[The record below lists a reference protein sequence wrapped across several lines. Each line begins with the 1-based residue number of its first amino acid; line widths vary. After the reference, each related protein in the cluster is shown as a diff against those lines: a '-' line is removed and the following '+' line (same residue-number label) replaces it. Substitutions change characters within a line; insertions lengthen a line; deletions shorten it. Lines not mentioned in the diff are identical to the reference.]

1 LKEEPDQK
9 AQERMRVILAHLGGQ
24 LTATDA
30 ALQLGISRKTFYE
43 WLERGKEAMRSALTD
58 RPGGRP
64 PNPVDPEKD
73 RLQAEVKD
81 LEKDRQVLEGRLQ
94 IQEAIRQTF
103 EDLQS
108 ESPLPKKKR
117 EARADGGSR

>member
-1 LKEEPDQK
+1 MKEEPDQK

-43 WLERGKEAMRSALTD
+43 WLERARTGMLQALAD

-64 PNPVDPEKD
+64 GREADPEKEQ
-73 RLQAEVKD
+73 LAAEVKT
-81 LEKDRQVLEGRLQ
+81 LEQERVILENRLR
-94 IQEAIRQTF
+94 IQEAVRQTL
-103 EDLQS
+103 EAMQDREPPS
-108 ESPLPKKKR
+108 KKKQ
-117 EARADGGSR
+117 